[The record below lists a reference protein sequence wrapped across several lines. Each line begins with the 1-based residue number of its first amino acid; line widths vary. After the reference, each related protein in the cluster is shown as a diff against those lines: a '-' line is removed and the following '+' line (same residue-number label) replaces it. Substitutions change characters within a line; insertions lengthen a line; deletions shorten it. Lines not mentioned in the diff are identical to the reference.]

1 MQWWDPPSSGQ
12 LFWKAC
18 SQAVDSSC
26 CLPFNLRRSL
36 SQLWTKWILHLDA
49 FSPAPQGKS
58 QNWGQSLKSPS
69 KWPKICCGESQNSL
83 KLSFSCISC
92 WSFKTQPGRSHS
104 RELKS
109 TLVTSFCL
117 FFLPP
122 LPRRVEPF
130 ARRRQSSFQ
139 ENTCNYL
146 VHCNAMLKAL
156 GMNKMIGERRKRKEE
171 GWGRRWRSEL
181 QGGRSGQ
188 KVDISPARAL
198 PLCIYP

>member
-1 MQWWDPPSSGQ
+1 MQWWEPPSSSY
-12 LFWKAC
+12 FEKHA

-69 KWPKICCGESQNSL
+69 KWPKICCGESQNLS
-83 KLSFSCISC
+83 KLSFCCISC

-117 FFLPP
+117 FVLPP
-122 LPRRVEPF
+122 LPRRVWTICSKETK
-130 ARRRQSSFQ
+130 SFQ
-139 ENTCNYL
+139 EKICDYL
-146 VHCNAMLKAL
+146 VQCNAMLKAL
-156 GMNKMIGERRKRKEE
+156 GMNKMIGQRR
-171 GWGRRWRSEL
+171 RRRDEDEYGDLSCREAGVDKKLTLAQLGHCRSAFIP
-181 QGGRSGQ
+181 
-188 KVDISPARAL
+188 K
-198 PLCIYP
+198 